1 MREVRLRA
9 ACLNGE
15 AVGAIRQWL
24 MEPVQEGM
32 RVLVVGGAPASAKR
46 QHLLAGICG
55 DGARP
60 VVRPATAIAADVSG
74 NYDFLIRRGVA
85 EIDLGQY
92 AGSHRKSATTTVT
105 GAIQALRH
113 QTTLGSVDHPPVL
126 VFRNHQTAR
135 PDCMRAA
142 LNSAAG
148 TISHVAVL
156 TEHPSAACAIA
167 AVWDVSLL
175 TLPMLEGEIRAK
187 AEECG
192 YTLQTSHDRKAE
204 ALATAAVS
212 AITSP
217 GVRSVPA
224 IRKLTTELLR
234 DQHDGGL
241 LAMLIAERLES
252 SGAVDPVDLAKAIE
266 KLMSGL
272 EDGYRLHLHWEM
284 FLAFLASRAR

>member
-1 MREVRLRA
+1 MREVRLRT
-9 ACLNGE
+9 ACLDGD
-15 AVGAIRQWL
+15 AVGAIRRWL

-32 RVLVVGGAPASAKR
+32 RVLVVGGASASAKR
-46 QHLLAGICG
+46 QHLLTGICG

-60 VVRPATAIAADVSG
+60 VVRPATAIVADASG

-92 AGSHRKSATTTVT
+92 AGSHRRSATTTVT

-113 QTTLGSVDHPPVL
+113 QSTIGTLDHPPVL

-135 PDCMRAA
+135 PDCMQAA

-148 TISHVAVL
+148 TIGHVVVL

-175 TLPMLEGEIRAK
+175 MLPRLEGREKAK

-204 ALATAAVS
+204 ALAHAAVG
-212 AITSP
+212 AITAP

-224 IRKLTTELLR
+224 VRKLATELLR

-241 LAMLIAERLES
+241 LAMLIAERLEA
-252 SGAVDPVDLAKAIE
+252 SGAVDANDLARAIR

-272 EDGYRLHLHWEM
+272 EEGYRLHLHWEM

>member
-9 ACLNGE
+9 SCMNEE
-15 AVGAIRQWL
+15 AVTAVRHWL
-24 MEPVQEGM
+24 AEPVREGM
-32 RVLVVGGAPASAKR
+32 RVLVIGGPPAAAKR
-46 QHLLAGICG
+46 QHMLAGICG

-60 VVRPATAIAADVSG
+60 VVRPATAIVADGSG
-74 NYDFLIRRGVA
+74 NYDFMIRRGVA

-105 GAIQALRH
+105 GAVQALRH
-113 QTTLGSVDHPPVL
+113 QSTMGEVGHPPVL
-126 VFRNHQTAR
+126 VFRNHQGAR
-135 PDCMRAA
+135 TDCMQAA

-148 TISHVAVL
+148 SIAHVIVL

-167 AVWDVSLL
+167 SVWDVSLL
-175 TLPMLEGEIRAK
+175 MLPMLSGMAKVK

-204 ALATAAVS
+204 VLSNAAVA
-212 AITSP
+212 AITTA

-224 IRKLTTELLR
+224 LRKLATELLR

-241 LAMLIAERLES
+241 LAMLIAERLEAK
-252 SGAVDPVDLAKAIE
+252 GCVPVGDIPYAIR
-266 KLMSGL
+266 KLMVGL
-272 EDGYRLHLHWEM
+272 EEGYRLHLHWEM
-284 FLAFLASRAR
+284 FLVLLASHSA